1 MSKSAKKA
9 ADQAERE
16 KVHKR
21 YSNRREPDVIYPAKK
36 QVDFYDAD
44 VHQRVAVYVRVST
57 DNLGQETSYELQKN
71 YYEEFVLKHPNWKL
85 VKIYADKGISGTST
99 KHRAELNQM
108 QDFSRFVPNVHFEQI
123 PIKNLVSNQ
132 EYQRPLSQAQVEKA
146 IEDFD
151 LNQINPVKVSRR
163 DGVNYVFNGQHTIE
177 IVATVSG
184 SRETPVW
191 CMIYDSLDYKNEA
204 DIFANQMKHVR
215 PLKPYEIF
223 MANIE
228 AGNEQQL
235 VIKRLV
241 ESYSLSIGPTKAY
254 GMICAVATLERIY
267 TKYGYHVL
275 DRTLRLCVGTW
286 EGDIDSLGAN
296 VLAGVA
302 RMVVAFGDQ
311 LRDETFKER
320 VGFMSVRQLSRIA
333 KERGAGSL
341 CYAEAM
347 LVAYNRKCK
356 YTLRM
361 TKLHSGKVAA
371 EDDFVEENEE
381 PLADDPVLEE

>member
-1 MSKSAKKA
+1 
-9 ADQAERE
+9 
-16 KVHKR
+16 
-21 YSNRREPDVIYPAKK
+21 
-36 QVDFYDAD
+36 
-44 VHQRVAVYVRVST
+44 
-57 DNLGQETSYELQKN
+57 
-71 YYEEFVLKHPNWKL
+71 
-85 VKIYADKGISGTST
+85 
-99 KHRAELNQM
+99 M
-108 QDFSRFVPNVHFEQI
+108 QDLSRFVPNVHFEQI

-163 DGVNYVFNGQHTIE
+163 DGINYVFNGQHTIE

-191 CMIYDSLDYKNEA
+191 CMIYDSLDYQNEA

-254 GMICAVATLERIY
+254 GVICAVATLERIY
-267 TKYGYHVL
+267 IKYGYHVL

-286 EGDIDSLGAN
+286 EGDIDSLGGN
-296 VLAGVA
+296 ILAGVA
-302 RMVVAFGDQ
+302 KMVVAFGDQ
-311 LRDETFKER
+311 LRDETFKEK

-341 CYAEAM
+341 GYAEAM
-347 LVAYNRKCK
+347 LVAYNRKCR

-361 TKLHSGKVAA
+361 TKLHSGAITA
-371 EDDFVEENEE
+371 EDDFIEENEDS
-381 PLADDPVLEE
+381 LADAPVFEK

>member
-1 MSKSAKKA
+1 
-9 ADQAERE
+9 
-16 KVHKR
+16 
-21 YSNRREPDVIYPAKK
+21 
-36 QVDFYDAD
+36 
-44 VHQRVAVYVRVST
+44 
-57 DNLGQETSYELQKN
+57 
-71 YYEEFVLKHPNWKL
+71 
-85 VKIYADKGISGTST
+85 
-99 KHRAELNQM
+99 M

-132 EYQRPLSQAQVEKA
+132 EYQRPLSQVQVEKA

-163 DGVNYVFNGQHTIE
+163 DGINYVFNGQHTIE

-215 PLKPYEIF
+215 PLRPYEIF

-228 AGNEQQL
+228 AGNEKQL
-235 VIKRLV
+235 IIKRLV
-241 ESYSLSIGPTKAY
+241 ESYSLSLGPAKAY
-254 GMICAVATLERIY
+254 GVICAVATLERIY

-286 EGDIDSLGAN
+286 EGDIDSLGGN
-296 VLAGVA
+296 ILAGVA
-302 RMVVAFGDQ
+302 RLVVAFGDQ
-311 LRDETFKER
+311 LRDETFKEKVGFMSVR
-320 VGFMSVRQLSRIA
+320 QLSRIAKGDIDSLGGNILAGVARLVVAFGDQLRDETFKEKVGFMSVRQLSRIA
-333 KERGAGSL
+333 KERGAGAL
-341 CYAEAM
+341 GYAEAM

-361 TKLHSGKVAA
+361 SKLHSGKVA
-371 EDDFVEENEE
+371 EERDFVDEAEESL
-381 PLADDPVLEE
+381 PDTPVLEP